1 MVQVVEN
8 WARIKGRLL
17 EMPAGADSAD
27 HVLCVI
33 GVEQVAPVEGY
44 LNLLAW
50 AQGQTLE
57 VGVKR
62 ERAAGLAPGQFVDL
76 KVRLAGPKKAFAH
89 PDDEPRAG
97 NREDI
102 PGPP

>member
-17 EMPAGADSAD
+17 EMRAHADSAD
-27 HVLCVI
+27 HVVCVI
-33 GVEQVAPVEGY
+33 GVEDVAPVEGY
-44 LNLLAW
+44 PNLLGW
-50 AQGQTLE
+50 ARGQALE
-57 VGVKR
+57 IGVKR
-62 ERAAGLAPGQFVDL
+62 ERAAGLAPGQFVSL

-97 NREDI
+97 TRENI
-102 PGPP
+102 PGPL